1 MSDRFKHLP
10 DPVGDAL
17 ADAPDDLRIER
28 AYRRL
33 RQPRSGRAIPMRAV
47 LAAAVAIA
55 IALLAFFAGRFTA
68 PSNEESG
75 AAVVPAALRT
85 TSGGPL
91 GRIESR
97 RVALEDG
104 SSIEVASGALVETE
118 RNDGEAVRLVLV
130 RGRTTIEVEPGGP
143 RTWTIDCG
151 LATVSVVGTRFTLER
166 ADETLRVSVDHGVVS
181 VRGERV
187 PDGVRFVRAGET
199 LVVGEEPRVAV
210 VEPPVEPE
218 PPVEREVAP
227 VEREAAAPSA
237 PDWRELAEEGAWNE
251 AYEALGPSGVGRRVE
266 RATAEEL
273 LLLADVARR
282 SGHAAEAIA
291 PLERLIANHRGAD
304 AALGAFTLGR
314 LYADQLGDP
323 ARAATAFERALSDT
337 LPAPLV
343 PDALARLASARAS
356 AGHPGAAATASR
368 YLTEYPD
375 GPQRAAMEAIVSG
388 RPR

>member
-17 ADAPDDLRIER
+17 SDAPDDLRIER

-33 RQPRSGRAIPMRAV
+33 RQPRSERVLPMRAV
-47 LAAAVAIA
+47 LAAAIAVAIGL
-55 IALLAFFAGRFTA
+55 IAFFAGRLTA
-68 PSNEESG
+68 PASEE
-75 AAVVPAALRT
+75 AVAIAPAALRT

-91 GRIESR
+91 ARIESR
-97 RVALEDG
+97 RVALDDG
-104 SSIEVASGALVETE
+104 SSIEVASGGLVETE

-151 LATVSVVGTRFTLER
+151 LATVSVVGTRFSLER
-166 ADETLRVSVDHGVVS
+166 TDGTLQVSVEHGVVS

-199 LVVGEEPRVAV
+199 LVVGHEPRVAA
-210 VEPPVEPE
+210 VEAPVAPETPVEPE
-218 PPVEREVAP
+218 PRAP
-227 VEREAAAPSA
+227 VVQAA
-237 PDWRELAEEGAWNE
+237 PDWRELAEDGSWNE
-251 AYEALGPSGVGRRVE
+251 AYDALGPNGVARRLE
-266 RATAEEL
+266 RASAEDL
-273 LLLADVARR
+273 LVLADIARR
-282 SGHAAEAIA
+282 SGHASEAIA
-291 PLERLIANHRGAD
+291 PLERLIASHRGAD

-314 LYADQLGDP
+314 VYADQLGDP
-323 ARAATAFERALSDT
+323 GRAATAFERALGDA

-343 PDALARLASARAS
+343 PDAIARLAAAQSS
-356 AGHPGAAATASR
+356 AGSPGAAVTASR
-368 YLTEYPD
+368 YLTDYPN

-388 RPR
+388 QPR